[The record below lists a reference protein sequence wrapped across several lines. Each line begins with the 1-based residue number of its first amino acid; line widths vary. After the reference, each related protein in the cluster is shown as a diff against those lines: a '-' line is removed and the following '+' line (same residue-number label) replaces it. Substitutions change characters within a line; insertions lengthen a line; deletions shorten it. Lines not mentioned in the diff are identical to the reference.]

1 MIPQML
7 KFRSL
12 LILAFLVFATTAS
25 STAQEES
32 KRPVPKPSVK
42 DSARSRMPRPQDR
55 NAQIFFDYYPAVL
68 DLNFKDSEFVFVAI
82 AGDGTTQAVRYGP
95 YNPAIIGVYKGKLP
109 RANVAHFVA
118 RADAIIPK
126 ASELTKPYIGSCDAE
141 SFQLAVDHHKPSVRQ
156 NKTADHACL

>member
-25 STAQEES
+25 SIAQEES

-42 DSARSRMPRPQDR
+42 HLAKSRASGSQRKI
-55 NAQIFFDYYPAVL
+55 AQIVFHYYPAALSL
-68 DLNFKDSEFVFVAI
+68 DFKDSEFVFVVI

-95 YNPAIIGVYKGKLP
+95 YNPAIIAVYEGKL
-109 RANVAHFVA
+109 
-118 RADAIIPK
+118 
-126 ASELTKPYIGSCDAE
+126 
-141 SFQLAVDHHKPSVRQ
+141 
-156 NKTADHACL
+156 